1 MNQPKNG
8 FTLIELLVVI
18 AIIAILA
25 AMLLPA
31 LGKARE
37 KARRISCANNLRQL
51 GLASQLYL
59 GDYPPHIG
67 LIEFNENGQAID
79 TNDNLT
85 MLFTYVNN
93 LTVFVCPSTQHKLPD
108 ESWLNVSPPSG
119 RVAKTRN
126 GPSYETYGDYTDQTR
141 KTSATIDGLESD
153 TWLILDQDNA
163 DVNHQMDPMD
173 NHGVDGGNILF
184 ADSHVQWQNG
194 ARWGEERAF
203 AQNVNRQRERDQD

>member
-67 LIEFNENGQAID
+67 LIEFNANGQAID

-85 MLFTYVNN
+85 MLFPYVNN
-93 LTVFVCPSTQHKLPD
+93 LTVFICPSTHHQLPD
-108 ESWLNVSPPSG
+108 ETWLNVSPPSG
-119 RVAKTRN
+119 RIAKTRN

-153 TWLILDQDNA
+153 TVARLRPGQRR
-163 DVNHQMDPMD
+163 HQSSDELGRQPR
-173 NHGVDGGNILF
+173 H
-184 ADSHVQWQNG
+184 
-194 ARWGEERAF
+194 RWRQYPLRRQPRTMAER
-203 AQNVNRQRERDQD
+203 RTLGRRT